1 MRVLL
6 DTHAFL
12 WWNSSRGSRLSSAAR
27 DVLEDASTEAFL
39 SVVSAYE
46 IVAKA
51 ARGALEL
58 PGEASRYITDRMAR
72 HGFEALS
79 LELRHV
85 LRAGA
90 LPPVHRDPFDRMLI
104 AQAQLEDMPIITV
117 DPLITL
123 YDVEVI
129 W

>member
-1 MRVLL
+1 MKVLL

-12 WWNSSRGSRLSSAAR
+12 WWNSGRGAKLSAR
-27 DVLEDASTEAFL
+27 AREILEDESTDGFL

-46 IVAKA
+46 IAAKA
-51 ARGALEL
+51 ARGSLEL
-58 PGEASRYITDRMAR
+58 PVDAGRYVIGRMAR
-72 HGFEALS
+72 SGFESLS
-79 LELRHV
+79 LDLRHV
-85 LRAGA
+85 LRAAA

-104 AQAQLEDMPIITV
+104 AQAQLEAIPIITI
-117 DPLITL
+117 DPAIAQ